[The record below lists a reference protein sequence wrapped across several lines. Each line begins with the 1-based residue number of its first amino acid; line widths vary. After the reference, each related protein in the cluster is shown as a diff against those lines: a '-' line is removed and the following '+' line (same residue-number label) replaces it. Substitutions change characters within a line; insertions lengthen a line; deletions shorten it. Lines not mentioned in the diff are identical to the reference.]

1 MKYGNTSFI
10 DHLKAIEKSNISKK
24 NIGIKKEFP
33 ENIFDLGNKIIYGPP
48 GIGKYSLM
56 LKNISKYSPTC
67 MKYERKMIIESNKK
81 SFLIKISDIHYEVDM
96 GILGCNAKIIWGTI
110 YKNILDIIATKQNLI
125 GIIVCKNFHSI
136 HGELLEN
143 FYSYMQSIFYKNMK
157 VVYILLTENVCFI
170 PYNIINNANIVSC
183 QRPTKREYMQCLKKK
198 INTKLRD
205 IKNIKNLIYNPE
217 IVAFN
222 KKKCDKIIQ
231 LFNDTADETFFMTL
245 RESLYD
251 LLIYNLNIED
261 CIWYILNY
269 YIKHKKIKNMDGIL
283 TKLGEFLK
291 LYNNNYR
298 PIYHLEGFFLYLY
311 KSL

>member
-1 MKYGNTSFI
+1 M
-10 DHLKAIEKSNISKK
+10 SNI
-24 NIGIKKEFP
+24 
-33 ENIFDLGNKIIYGPP
+33 L
-48 GIGKYSLM
+48 
-56 LKNISKYSPTC
+56 
-67 MKYERKMIIESNKK
+67 
-81 SFLIKISDIHYEVDM
+81 
-96 GILGCNAKIIWGTI
+96 
-110 YKNILDIIATKQNLI
+110 
-125 GIIVCKNFHSI
+125 
-136 HGELLEN
+136 
-143 FYSYMQSIFYKNMK
+143 
-157 VVYILLTENVCFI
+157 
-170 PYNIINNANIVSC
+170 
-183 QRPTKREYMQCLKKK
+183 
-198 INTKLRD
+198 
-205 IKNIKNLIYNPE
+205 
-217 IVAFN
+217 AFN